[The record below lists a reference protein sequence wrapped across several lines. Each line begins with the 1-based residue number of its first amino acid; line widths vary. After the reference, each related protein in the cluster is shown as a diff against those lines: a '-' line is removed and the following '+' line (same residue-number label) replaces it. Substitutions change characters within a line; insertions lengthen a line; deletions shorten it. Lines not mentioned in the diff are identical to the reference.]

1 MQVRCICTLVKEESP
16 HGYRA
21 GMPNQPMTPNRAFR
35 VADDVWF
42 PALWRAQERDE
53 PLSEAIR
60 RFLVEYARPKPGT
73 RERPIPAPR
82 GSAQGGGGQDSAG

>member
-1 MQVRCICTLVKEESP
+1 MQVGCIYTLVKEEPP

-21 GMPNQPMTPNRAFR
+21 GMPNQPLTPIRAVR
-35 VADDVWF
+35 ASDDVWF
-42 PALWRAQERDE
+42 PALWRAEERGE

-82 GSAQGGGGQDSAG
+82 GGAQGGGDQDSAG